1 MYYVMNCDSF
11 EYNDGSAA
19 LSINNNFK
27 LAGIRL
33 WKTGKPIAAIKK
45 ENIPTPVEI
54 NFDAY
59 KGYAGEPPSL
69 EDVGIPLMSKKL
81 ANTLT
86 SAGVDNLELF
96 PAIVKNNQ
104 TGQTFEYQVYNVIGL
119 VAAMDRQNSDYESYK
134 NMNPVGGASIYE
146 LVLDESRIQDLL
158 LFRLS
163 ENISTLVV
171 HETIKNKIEEM
182 GILDITFI
190 KPENYIQI

>member
-1 MYYVMNCDSF
+1 MNCDSF

>member
-1 MYYVMNCDSF
+1 MNCDSF

-54 NFDAY
+54 NFDSY